1 MGKARRFISHKKQ
14 VFLVGFFK
22 KFTKKKKKKKKKI
35 RLNTSLKIKVNDKS
49 M

>member
-14 VFLVGFFK
+14 VFLVGFSLTFSQ
-22 KFTKKKKKKKKKI
+22 KKKKKKKKI

>member
-1 MGKARRFISHKKQ
+1 MGKARRFISHEKQ
-14 VFLVGFFK
+14 VFLVGFSLTFSQ
-22 KFTKKKKKKKKKI
+22 KKKKKKKKI

>member
-1 MGKARRFISHKKQ
+1 MGKARRFISHEKQ
-14 VFLVGFFK
+14 VFLVGFSLTFSQ
-22 KFTKKKKKKKKKI
+22 KKKKKKI